1 LHARALG
8 RAARARAPAQ
18 GPPAPADVLARLT
31 GVLAR
36 NWRTLLWATPALIA
50 LIYGIVV
57 LAEFRSIITQIYLN
71 SDSAAAPVLAHLA
84 GEAPA
89 GAQVVLG
96 NHPYYEEYLFLR
108 LTSGLPGY
116 RQLWEVA
123 PLLWSLAGLALLG
136 WSTWRALGRG
146 AALLAVSAVLCVG
159 AFGRI
164 VFLTFDWHGLS
175 VVHTVLTAAVLIW
188 LTPRAAGLSWPRIV
202 ALAVALGAA
211 GVLPAASDRLF
222 LYWAL
227 IPMIVTGL
235 AIAWRGAGP
244 VRARMAAF
252 AIIAAAVALIGGALV
267 AHAMRAGGVTSF
279 PFAFTLVGPGSVV
292 DNIVL
297 AFQSYMYIAGGYFFG
312 GSTSFSTWPVF
323 ACGILIAAALVL
335 VLVEVRRR
343 VALAGPRAAGGD
355 PRVGARFVHVV
366 FWTTCLVTTTVVYIG
381 TSAAVDVNGGRY
393 IVAGYVAIAALLP
406 LLAARGLGWRLAVT
420 AAVSVFALSS
430 VYNLLQWS
438 FTDMGPT
445 ASQADANQLL
455 RYARTEGVSYGYA
468 GYWDA
473 VELTWATRFK
483 LPVFPVYQCQ
493 PAVYGLCAF
502 QIVHISSWY
511 ATPAAARSLLIVNPD
526 QMAPTITGVDPAF
539 GSVISETT
547 IGGFGVYVFGYNLDT
562 KLLG

>member
-1 LHARALG
+1 M
-8 RAARARAPAQ
+8 
-18 GPPAPADVLARLT
+18 LAS
-31 GVLAR
+31 

-50 LIYGIVV
+50 LLYGIVV

-84 GEAPA
+84 GEAPP

-146 AALLAVSAVLCVG
+146 AALLTVSAVVCVG

-164 VFLTFDWHGLS
+164 VFVTFDWHGLS
-175 VVHTVLTAAVLIW
+175 VVHTALTAAALVW
-188 LTPRAAGLSWPRIV
+188 LVPRAALLSWPRIV
-202 ALAVALGAA
+202 GLAVALGAV

-227 IPMIVTGL
+227 IPMVVTGL
-235 AIAWRGAGP
+235 AIAWRGTGP
-244 VRARMAAF
+244 VRARMVAF
-252 AIIAAAVALIGGALV
+252 TLIAAAVALIGGALV

-279 PFAFTLVGPGSVV
+279 PFAFTLVGPNSVV

-297 AFQSYMYIAGGYFFG
+297 AFESYMYIAGGYFFDR
-312 GSTSFSTWPVF
+312 SISLSTWAVF
-323 ACGILIAAALVL
+323 VSGALTAIALVL

-343 VALAGPRAAGGD
+343 AALAGPRAAGD
-355 PRVGARFVHVV
+355 PQLGARFVHIV
-366 FWTTCLVTTTVVYIG
+366 FWTACLVTTTVVYIG
-381 TSAAVDVNGGRY
+381 TSAPVDVTSGRY

-420 AAVSVFALSS
+420 AAVSVFALSA
-430 VYNLLQWS
+430 VYSMLQQS
-438 FTDMGPT
+438 FADTGPT
-445 ASQADANQLL
+445 PSQAQANQLL
-455 RYARTEGVSYGYA
+455 RFARREGVSYGYA

-473 VELTWATRFK
+473 IELTWATRFQ
-483 LPVFPVYQCQ
+483 LPVYPVDECQ
-493 PAVYGLCAF
+493 GATHGLCVF
-502 QIVHISSWY
+502 PTVHISSWY
-511 ATPAAARSLLIVNPD
+511 ASPVAARTLLIVNPG
-526 QMAPTITGVDPAF
+526 QIGPTITGVDAAF
-539 GSVISETT
+539 GPAIASTT
-547 IGGFGVYVFGYNLDT
+547 IGGFGVYVFPYNLDT